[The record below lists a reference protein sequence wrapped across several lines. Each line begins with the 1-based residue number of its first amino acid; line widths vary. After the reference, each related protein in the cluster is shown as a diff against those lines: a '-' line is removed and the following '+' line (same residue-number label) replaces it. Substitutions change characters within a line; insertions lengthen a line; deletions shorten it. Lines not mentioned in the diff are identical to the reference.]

1 MIADLR
7 FKIKEVFSIFS
18 IGVMQKRIKDLT
30 NKDKEKYLQAV
41 KRELEK
47 NDVPWDFYEKKIREE
62 IDNTFN
68 DAAFGK
74 MNPEF
79 AIDAAYARE
88 YFRWKEKQE
97 KPELVD
103 YILWMGYFA
112 TKSEYVEIP

>member
-1 MIADLR
+1 MKFYKTR
-7 FKIKEVFSIFS
+7 N
-18 IGVMQKRIKDLT
+18 MQKRIKNLT
-30 NKDKEKYLQAV
+30 NNDKEKYLQAV

-47 NDVPWDFYEKKIREE
+47 NDVPWDFYEKIIREE

-79 AIDAAYARE
+79 AIDATCAWE
-88 YFRWKEKQE
+88 YFRWKERQE

-103 YILWMGYFA
+103 YILWMGYFVI
-112 TKSEYVEIP
+112 KSEYVEIP